1 MKKTQYGFFVTEFL
15 LYLALSACMG
25 LFIMRYIYGT
35 TLQLRATTLET
46 DRIASLY
53 AALDAITNDLEQAPT
68 TITAWRTI
76 LKDELAWQQGTVRV
90 GWQLERGVL
99 KRTMQT
105 YAPRE
110 QRWKRPVTHIVLE
123 QVEAVRYTP
132 HYENKHVVAFTITL
146 HGRLKNGKMY
156 PCKRSV
162 SLRASVLL

>member
-1 MKKTQYGFFVTEFL
+1 MKHTQCGFFVTEFL

-68 TITAWRTI
+68 SVTDWRTI
-76 LKDELAWQQGTVRV
+76 LQDELVWQQDTMRV

-105 YAPRE
+105 YAIRE
-110 QRWKRPVTHIVLE
+110 QKWKRPVTHIALE
-123 QVEAVRYTP
+123 DVEAVRYTP
-132 HYENKHVVAFTITL
+132 HYENKNVVAFTIAL
-146 HGRLKNGKMY
+146 NGRLKNGKIY

-162 SLRASVLL
+162 SLRTSILL